1 MINKFLIGINMTK
14 KEELISKVY
23 ETDEIIV
30 YWKPD
35 LCEHAAECVRGN
47 NDVFNPANRP
57 WVDLSKGTAREIADI
72 IDRCPSGALK
82 YKLK

>member
-1 MINKFLIGINMTK
+1 MTK
-14 KEELISKVY
+14 KEELISKGYKAY

-35 LCEHAAECVRGN
+35 LCEHATECVRGN

-57 WVDLSKGTAREIADI
+57 WVDLSQAPANEIAEI
-72 IDRCPSGALK
+72 IDRCPSCALK
-82 YKLK
+82 YELK